1 MDIFCL
7 WPKPQK
13 GVPIF
18 LEAILKEEFDN
29 NDPMGSKDYEWAR
42 VRGKKHVEYP
52 DKLWLICKEKLLLF
66 DYYPFMN
73 GFIASDLFLMAIKE
87 FIDFDNFQQVTL
99 NVISNNGKK
108 ISDKSY
114 FFIRF
119 VERIK
124 FIDYAKSK
132 YILEKDANLDFV
144 KKVGFGIKKF
154 EKLEINTTEKQV
166 FIPDDTTFSS
176 YIFCS
181 ELVKEE
187 MIKKRLYG
195 FDFVYHFELPLVYNE
210 RFRRN

>member
-1 MDIFCL
+1 M
-7 WPKPQK
+7 
-13 GVPIF
+13 PIF

-29 NDPMGSKDYEWAR
+29 NDPMGPKDYEWAR
-42 VRGKKHVEYP
+42 IKGKKYVEYP
-52 DKLWLICKEKLLLF
+52 DKLWLVCKEKLLLF

-73 GFIASDLFLMAIKE
+73 GFIVSDLFLMSIKE
-87 FIDFDNFQQVTL
+87 FIDIHDFQQVPL
-99 NVISNNGKK
+99 NVISSNGKN
-108 ISDKSY
+108 ITDKSY

-124 FIDYAKSK
+124 FIDYEKSI

-144 KKVGFGIKKF
+144 KKMGFGIKKF
-154 EKLEINTTEKQV
+154 EKMEINTTEKQV

-195 FDFVYHFELPLVYNE
+195 FDFIYYFELPLVYNE